1 MKFVNGSACA
11 MAIGVVAVAACDG
24 GRSGY
29 SGIGAYRVGK
39 TTLKDAPGRCEPT
52 DLPDGRKGTW
62 CFMQPPVGVAGRPAD
77 VDLYFL
83 GTEPSA
89 PVIEIQLQV
98 RGCDE
103 EAVKSWLRTN
113 FGAPFEDTPRWA
125 AWRNKHVY
133 VIGELPSEPGRCLVR
148 LLPRSEQAEFDRLKA
163 QAAAKR

>member
-1 MKFVNGSACA
+1 
-11 MAIGVVAVAACDG
+11 
-24 GRSGY
+24 
-29 SGIGAYRVGK
+29 VGK

-98 RGCDE
+98 RGRDE
-103 EAVKSWLRTN
+103 EAQVGVVRQSN